1 MKKKTGS
8 TKKNS
13 QQQQS
18 PGASS
23 SGNKDL
29 NVSMLEGD
37 VSKTRLMELFSMIEK
52 EFDNIQ
58 AENATCKR
66 RGLVDNSRSIGVIYY
81 DWCYCLFLPF
91 TVREKIDTLTER
103 LDMLTVERSTNEG
116 LLVSSG
122 STTVLPSSDLLPLQ
136 HTNTPLK
143 KIKSCMILQY
153 LCVFR

>member
-1 MKKKTGS
+1 MSMKKKTGS

-58 AENATCKR
+58 AENAT
-66 RGLVDNSRSIGVIYY
+66 L
-81 DWCYCLFLPF
+81 
-91 TVREKIDTLTER
+91 REKIDTLTER